1 MSFSILLFCTND
13 SFFKEKY
20 FLINQACKDLQK
32 KLEDKKIPSEIVFYD
47 YYKENQQRINIKDLF
62 PLNEQFVK
70 INYNF
75 TNFEGYKSYKQE
87 IIPKQ
92 LKLAVNKAKY
102 DFVLLKSIDTFF
114 NNDMYSF
121 LKNSDFNENYFYN
134 SYRYDHPFSNE
145 IIDYL
150 KFSKDYKTKFK
161 INDYSSDFKYNYF
174 MKLHTNAVGD
184 FILVSKKSIKKVK
197 FISTKLYNDLLLIYK
212 LHSRGLKQYIIQD
225 GAIIKF
231 FSNTAWN
238 MNIKTLELTKTQIK
252 FENFL
257 YKKFTSKQINLI
269 RGILNYPKQTFK
281 GKKISSYERSVIL
294 RVFLNKIF
302 KIPLY

>member
-20 FLINQACKDLQK
+20 SLINQACKDLQK
-32 KLEDKKIPSEIVFYD
+32 KLEDKKISSEIIFYD
-47 YYKENQQRINIKDLF
+47 YCKENQQRINIKDLF

-75 TNFEGYKSYKQE
+75 TNFEENKSYKHE
-87 IIPKQ
+87 IIPNQ
-92 LKLAVNKAKY
+92 LKLAVTKAKY
-102 DFVLLKSIDTFF
+102 DFVLLKAIDTFL
-114 NNDMYSF
+114 NNELYSF

-134 SYRYDHPFSNE
+134 SYRYDYPFSSE
-145 IIDYL
+145 MVDYL
-150 KFSKDYKTKFK
+150 KFSKDYKTQFK

-184 FILVSKKSIKKVK
+184 FILVSKKSLIKVK
-197 FISTKLYNDLLLIYK
+197 FVSTKLYNDLLLIYK
-212 LHSRGLKQYIIQD
+212 LHSHRLKQHIIQK
-225 GAIIKF
+225 GGVIKF
-231 FSNTAWN
+231 LSNTAWN

-281 GKKISSYERSVIL
+281 GKKISSYERLVIL